1 MNVFKAF
8 IPLLFISSLA
18 HANNFQ
24 DIKLTSLLTEE
35 TILLSSLD
43 NQKPTYIKMW
53 ATWCKPCMEQM
64 PHFQKLYEKFGDK
77 VNFLAVDININEEQ
91 EQIAKVIKKFGLTMP
106 VLLDNEG
113 QLGVELGLVGTPYSV
128 LINTDNN
135 IVYTTH
141 ESDKKLDI
149 FIEKLAN
156 GEKLASSGDKAITE
170 LAKQQLIKPWTQGE
184 HILFFTA
191 TWCDWY
197 LADSRPNMAKT
208 CAQVQSQFNDIYKRT
223 KDKPWHGIVNHLWT
237 DEKALADFTQQYD
250 IKIEFDIDSY
260 GVLFNHFNIRT
271 IPTIIKIKD
280 GEVVEQITMF
290 DDLNEVIKKL

>member
-1 MNVFKAF
+1 
-8 IPLLFISSLA
+8 
-18 HANNFQ
+18 
-24 DIKLTSLLTEE
+24 
-35 TILLSSLD
+35 
-43 NQKPTYIKMW
+43 
-53 ATWCKPCMEQM
+53 
-64 PHFQKLYEKFGDK
+64 
-77 VNFLAVDININEEQ
+77 
-91 EQIAKVIKKFGLTMP
+91 MP

-135 IVYTTH
+135 SVYTTH

-170 LAKQQLIKPWTQGE
+170 LAKQRLIKPWTQGE

-197 LADSRPNMAKT
+197 LADSRPKMAKN
-208 CAQVQSQFNDIYKRT
+208 CAQVQSQFTDIYQQT
-223 KDKPWHGIVNHLWT
+223 IDKPWHGFVNHLWT
-237 DEKALADFTQQYD
+237 DEKALADFTKQYD
-250 IKIEFDIDSY
+250 LKIEFDIDSY